1 MKTFKELSEKLIHNK
16 NLRMKGKGKL
26 TPISD
31 TLEKNKQRTIKKAQA
46 RDIKNMSDE
55 ELATKGPP
63 DKLKYDSLMKRDS

>member
-1 MKTFKELSEKLIHNK
+1 
-16 NLRMKGKGKL
+16 MKGKGKL

-31 TLEKNKQRTIKKAQA
+31 TLEKVKQRTIKKAQDA
-46 RDIKNMSDE
+46 DIRKMSDQ

>member
-1 MKTFKELSEKLIHNK
+1 MITFKELSEKLIHNK
-16 NLRMKGKGKL
+16 KLRMKGKGKL

-31 TLEKNKQRTIKKAQA
+31 TLEKVKQRTIKKAQDA
-46 RDIKNMSDE
+46 DIRKMSDQ